1 MPPWL
6 ALLHG
11 YHVLED
17 QPFIS
22 DSDEPEPDSVV
33 VERKKIEELE
43 LWFFGVSEGQVGDE
57 VTNNVRSHLLD
68 RNPKEVTFFFRKML
82 GVLLV
87 GFSGVLPALS
97 KT

>member
-22 DSDEPEPDSVV
+22 GSDEPEPEPEPDTVV
-33 VERKKIEELE
+33 VEREKIEELE
-43 LWFFGVSEGQVGDE
+43 LWLFGVSEGQVGDE
-57 VTNNVRSHLLD
+57 VTNYVRSHLLD
-68 RNPKEVTFFFRKML
+68 RNPKEVTFFI
-82 GVLLV
+82 
-87 GFSGVLPALS
+87 
-97 KT
+97 